1 MIAIQEAAA
10 FLRSI
15 RRRMRSGELSR
26 EPLRLLRLEVT
37 PDNILCE
44 YLVRPPD
51 AWDCELP
58 PRVREENRT
67 HQALRDAL
75 KMRELLFGAF
85 TGVQSAK
92 LRAYREDEDGELELV
107 MTGTVTREDEAPPRI
122 PSLVMRAKLCGFRFL
137 LMDGVLKAIA

>member
-1 MIAIQEAAA
+1 MTTIREAAA
-10 FLRSI
+10 FLRGI

-37 PDNILCE
+37 AENIVCE

-51 AWDCELP
+51 DWDRELP
-58 PRVREENRT
+58 ARVREENRT
-67 HQALRDAL
+67 HQTLRDAL
-75 KMRELLFGAF
+75 KMRELLFGSF
-85 TGVQSAK
+85 PDVNRAK
-92 LRAYREDEDGELELV
+92 LCAYREDESQELELV

-137 LMDGVLKAIA
+137 LMDGALKAIV